1 MMHRPP
7 PTAPG
12 AHDAGIEYG
21 EIAADIAADNM
32 AAHIAAMA
40 DDMPPPPPAGRLAG
54 QSSSLTSY
62 QREQVEA
69 IAREEAAATPT
80 TQHDD
85 AAQAEISE
93 EKAAR
98 RAAMTAKI
106 AEKYA
111 AAKAASEAAVALANA
126 QAAAA
131 PVNRKMFARGA
142 AVLYDNPKNG
152 KLELAHVTELHRDPE
167 GEIEYYTI
175 ETNNGDERQVDGERL
190 SASSWSEPRVYDDE
204 EPVQAPMIH
213 VHPYAPPGP
222 RIGMGHRNWLGKL
235 NHHGPKLVFVPPL
248 DLTVRGIGGNGKAM
262 ATMGYAKWNKMMG
275 KK

>member
-1 MMHRPP
+1 
-7 PTAPG
+7 
-12 AHDAGIEYG
+12 
-21 EIAADIAADNM
+21 
-32 AAHIAAMA
+32 
-40 DDMPPPPPAGRLAG
+40 
-54 QSSSLTSY
+54 LTSY

-80 TQHDD
+80 TQHDG

-175 ETNNGDERQVDGERL
+175 ETNNGDERQLIPDDGLILPDTGTLRLGARLDGKNLQFAWAAGANELQAVGPLVDASIL
-190 SASSWSEPRVYDDE
+190 SDE
-204 EPVQAPMIH
+204 NACGGWGFTGAFIGLCAIALDGSR
-213 VHPYAPPGP
+213 HPADFDWFSYREAD
-222 RIGMGHRNWLGKL
+222 
-235 NHHGPKLVFVPPL
+235 V
-248 DLTVRGIGGNGKAM
+248 T
-262 ATMGYAKWNKMMG
+262 T
-275 KK
+275 